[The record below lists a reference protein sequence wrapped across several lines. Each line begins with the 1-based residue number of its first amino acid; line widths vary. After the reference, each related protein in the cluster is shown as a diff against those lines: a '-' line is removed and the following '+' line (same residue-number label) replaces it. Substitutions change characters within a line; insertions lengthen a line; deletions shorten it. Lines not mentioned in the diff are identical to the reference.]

1 MKPATYED
9 GFVCAV
15 PPARREESRPPAI
28 NASRAFQKRGALSV
42 VDCWGNDVP
51 EGKLTSFSPAVQRK
65 PDETVVFS
73 GGTGPSKQVRDEA
86 WKLLMNDPDMPKD
99 MPFDGQRLIYG
110 GFELLSDV

>member
-1 MKPATYED
+1 MPYID
-9 GFVCAV
+9 GFVAAV
-15 PPARREESRPPAI
+15 PTANQEKY
-28 NASRAFQKRGALSV
+28 RAHAAKAAEMFKEFGALSV
-42 VDCWGNDVP
+42 VECWGDDVP